1 MKPETRNMKCK
12 TKRKTREIG
21 GKSPDIRRLNDM
33 KRVLYDQEW
42 AKTTPNIELYYMYRG
57 LKEKNG
63 ARYDIT
69 VIPPKMLG
77 KEFVKTK
84 GHYHI
89 GTYGEIYI
97 VLKGEAIYLM
107 QKEKKGKIENVY
119 QVKAKKGDYIVIPP
133 DYAHVTINPSKKEL
147 KMANWISK
155 KCKSDYKPIEKKG
168 GACYFYTK
176 SGWIKNKNYKRVPKL
191 KSKRPRKS
199 MPTNLDF
206 LKGK

>member
-1 MKPETRNMKCK
+1 MEHK
-12 TKRKTREIG
+12 TKGKIRKIG
-21 GKSPDIRRLNDM
+21 GKGPDIRYLHDM
-33 KRVLYDQEW
+33 KRVLYDQRW
-42 AKTTPNIELYYMYRG
+42 VKTAPNLELYYMYRG
-57 LKEKNG
+57 LKEKNK

-69 VIPPKMLG
+69 IIPPKMLG

-89 GTYGEIYI
+89 GSYGEIYI

-119 QVKAKKGDYIVIPP
+119 HVKAKKGDYIVIPP

-176 SGWIKNKNYKRVPKL
+176 SGWIKNKNYKIVPKL
-191 KSKRPRKS
+191 GSKRPRKS
-199 MPTNLDF
+199 MPKNLDF

>member
-1 MKPETRNMKCK
+1 MEVKNKISRIKNVK
-12 TKRKTREIG
+12 
-21 GKSPDIRRLNDM
+21 PDIRYLYDM
-33 KRVLYDQEW
+33 KGVIYDKKW
-42 AKTTPNIELYYMYRG
+42 LKNTKDFELYYMYRS

-63 ARYDIT
+63 LRYDIT

-89 GTYGEIYI
+89 GPYGEIYI

-107 QKEKKGKIENVY
+107 QKEKNGKIKDVY
-119 QVKAKKGDYIVIPP
+119 QIKAKKGDYIIIPP
-133 DYAHVTINPSKKEL
+133 DYAHVTINPSKKGL

-155 KCKSDYKPIEKKG
+155 KCKSDYKPIEKKK

-176 SGWIKNKNYKRVPKL
+176 SGWIKNKNYKRVPRL
-191 KSKRPRKS
+191 GFKRPRKS
-199 MPTNLDF
+199 MPKNLDF

>member
-1 MKPETRNMKCK
+1 MKRETIIKLKGVR
-12 TKRKTREIG
+12 
-21 GKSPDIRRLNDM
+21 PDIRYLNDM
-33 KRVLYDQEW
+33 KRVLYDQKW
-42 AKTTPNIELYYMYRG
+42 VKTAPNLELYYMYRG
-57 LKEKNG
+57 LKKKNG

-69 VIPPKMLG
+69 VIPSKMLG
-77 KEFVKTK
+77 KEFIKTK

-89 GTYGEIYI
+89 GPYGEIYI

-107 QKEKKGKIENVY
+107 QKEKNGKIKNVY
-119 QVKAKKGDYIVIPP
+119 QIKAKKGDYIIIPP
-133 DYAHVTINPSKKEL
+133 DYAHVTINPSQKEL

-191 KSKRPRKS
+191 ESKKPKKL
-199 MPTNLDF
+199 MPKNLDF

>member
-1 MKPETRNMKCK
+1 MKYK
-12 TKRKTREIG
+12 TKREIRKIG
-21 GKSPDIRRLNDM
+21 GKNPDIRYLHDI
-33 KRVLYDQEW
+33 KRVLYDQKW
-42 AKTTPNIELYYMYRG
+42 VKTAPNIELYYMYRG

-63 ARYDIT
+63 TRYDIT

-84 GHYHI
+84 GHYHV
-89 GTYGEIYI
+89 GPYGEIYI

-107 QKEKKGKIENVY
+107 QKEKNGKIEDVY
-119 QVKAKKGDYIVIPP
+119 HVKAKKGDYIIIPP

-147 KMANWISK
+147 KMANWVSK
-155 KCKSDYKPIEKKG
+155 KCRSDYGPIEKKG

-176 SGWIKNKNYKRVPKL
+176 SGWIKNKNYKRVPEL
-191 KSKRPRKS
+191 CSKKPRKS
-199 MPTNLDF
+199 MPKNLDF